1 MKVVEVNSYSIS
13 LYVGFKNM
21 SDETQQDIKLA
32 KHICQKYCDDMG
44 LCVTVT
50 PTEYIY
56 TNGNEN
62 GCIVG
67 FINYPRFPQTEYQL
81 ITHAKNIGYILKSK
95 YNQSK
100 ISIVTPDKTLMISDD
115 DI

>member
-1 MKVVEVNSYSIS
+1 MKIVEANSYSIS

-21 SDETQQDIKLA
+21 SDGTQQDIRLA

-56 TNGNEN
+56 TNGNES
-62 GCIVG
+62 GCIIG
-67 FINYPRFPQTEYQL
+67 FINYPRFPQSNKQ
-81 ITHAKNIGYILKSK
+81 IFDHAVNIAKLLKAAYHQNK
-95 YNQSK
+95 
-100 ISIVTPDKTLMISDD
+100 VTLVAPDKTLMISDD
-115 DI
+115 DV